1 MRKFIAGFVRTV
13 THKRIPT
20 NYVEEVVMKRIGYM
34 LVVIGVLTGGL
45 IWKFQQIRYKE
56 IASTILLTA
65 E

>member
-1 MRKFIAGFVRTV
+1 
-13 THKRIPT
+13 
-20 NYVEEVVMKRIGYM
+20 MKRIRYM